1 MKLVKT
7 YGRSARV
14 AGELIEAIE
23 RRGATN
29 TAKVE
34 NTVAKIL
41 TGVRQGGDS
50 ALIDFAE
57 QLDGLSKD
65 DSLLVSRAEMEAAWE
80 ETAPE
85 LRAAMEVAQAN
96 IRAFAEAQRPGEW
109 MISLW
114 ME

>member
-7 YGRSARV
+7 YGKSAKV

-41 TGVRQGGDS
+41 TGVRQGGDWCIYGS
-50 ALIDFAE
+50 GTGGARRSTLE
-57 QLDGLSKD
+57 HRGLYS
-65 DSLLVSRAEMEAAWE
+65 
-80 ETAPE
+80 
-85 LRAAMEVAQAN
+85 
-96 IRAFAEAQRPGEW
+96 
-109 MISLW
+109 
-114 ME
+114 